1 MVEVSRWRAGK
12 VRIGVRVMIRV
23 RLSGMFV
30 RCM

>member
-1 MVEVSRWRAGK
+1 VEVSRWSAGK

-23 RLSGMFV
+23 RLRGLFV